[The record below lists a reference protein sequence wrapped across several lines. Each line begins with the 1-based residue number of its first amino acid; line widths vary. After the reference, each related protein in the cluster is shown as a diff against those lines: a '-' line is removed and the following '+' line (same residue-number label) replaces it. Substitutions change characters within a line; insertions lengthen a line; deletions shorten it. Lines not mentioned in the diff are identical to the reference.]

1 MDKEETCICEYYS
14 LERGDTLY
22 VSADWDGGIGFDYIR
37 DIRFCPVCGKEL
49 PEERLQFGDNKQKIQ
64 SP

>member
-1 MDKEETCICEYYS
+1 MNKEEKCVCEYHS

-49 PEERLQFGDNKQKIQ
+49 PEERY
-64 SP
+64 